1 MKVRIFIGSS
11 REAIDV
17 CHAMQEELDQD
28 FEVTVWNQ
36 DVFRPT
42 RDALDSLLAALD
54 SSDAGVFILR
64 PDDLTEMR
72 GQVGHTV
79 RDNVIFE
86 LGMFIGRLGRDRTFM
101 LSPDG
106 SDIRLPLDLIGVTR
120 VRYDAERF
128 FRGPRAAMGS
138 ACTQIRQSLR
148 SIQLQVSPEPKS
160 RARLERAMHR
170 MSKDLEHLLADSS
183 ASQNY
188 TVSSAEWPGEISV
201 KLTRTSVCVAVGRIQ
216 NYRSTDTQMVVALPA
231 NEYFD
236 DECISDTNS
245 SLGAFVQHHFK
256 DSVTNF
262 VQQVRAELID
272 VPSQRVP
279 RAERRIDESYGI
291 GEAILLSKLQPHYQL
306 ILVSATTERTGVGL
320 RAEPHFLYAALESV
334 IEKMN
339 ENRLNHLVMPVFG
352 SGHGGMPLPVA
363 ILFNLLA
370 VRSIL
375 AEGLGRNIKKIRIVV
390 FDEDAE
396 EVSPATM
403 TDIISRVT
411 LRIT

>member
-1 MKVRIFIGSS
+1 MKPRIFIGSS
-11 REAIDV
+11 GEALDV
-17 CHAMQEELDQD
+17 CYAIQQELDRD
-28 FEVTVWNQ
+28 FDVTVWNQ
-36 DVFRPT
+36 DVFRLT
-42 RDALDSLLAALD
+42 RDALDSLLAELD
-54 SSDAGVFILR
+54 SSDAGVFVLR
-64 PDDLTEMR
+64 PDDLTESR
-72 GQVGHTV
+72 GQSNPTV

-106 SDIRLPLDLIGVTR
+106 STIRLPSDLIGITTAL
-120 VRYDAERF
+120 YDADRF
-128 FRGPRAAMGS
+128 YREPRAAVGP
-138 ACTQIRQSLR
+138 ACTQIRQLIR
-148 SIQLQVSPEPKS
+148 SIQFRITPEPKF
-160 RARLERAMHR
+160 RARLDRAMRR
-170 MSKDLEHLLADSS
+170 MSKDLEYLLADYG
-183 ASQNY
+183 ATRDY
-188 TVSSAEWPGEISV
+188 TDSFAEWPGAISV
-201 KLTRTSVCVAVGRIQ
+201 QLARTSVCVEVGRIQ
-216 NYRSTDTQMVVALPA
+216 DCQSNDTRAVIALPA

-256 DSVTNF
+256 NSVADF
-262 VQQVRAELID
+262 VRQVSAALIE

-291 GEAILLSKLQPHYQL
+291 GEAILLSKLQPDYRL

-339 ENRLNHLVMPVFG
+339 EHRLNHLVMPVFG
-352 SGHGGMPLPVA
+352 SGHGGMPLAVA

-375 AEGLGRNIKKIRIVV
+375 AEDLGRNIREIRIVV
-390 FDEDAE
+390 FEGNATQ
-396 EVSPATM
+396 VTSATM

-411 LRIT
+411 YG

>member
-1 MKVRIFIGSS
+1 MKPRIFIGSS
-11 REAIDV
+11 GEALDV
-17 CHAMQEELDQD
+17 CYAIQQELGRD
-28 FEVTVWNQ
+28 FDVTVWNQ
-36 DVFRPT
+36 DVFRLT

-54 SSDAGVFILR
+54 SSDAGVFVLR
-64 PDDLTEMR
+64 QDDLTESR
-72 GQVGHTV
+72 GQSNPTV

-106 SDIRLPLDLIGVTR
+106 STVRLPSDLIGITTAP
-120 VRYDAERF
+120 YDADRF
-128 FRGPRAAMGS
+128 YREPRAAVGP
-138 ACTQIRQSLR
+138 ACTQIRQLIR
-148 SIQLQVSPEPKS
+148 SIQLRISPEPKF
-160 RARLERAMHR
+160 RARLDRAMRR
-170 MSKDLEHLLADSS
+170 MSKDLEYLLADSGAARDYADS
-183 ASQNY
+183 F
-188 TVSSAEWPGEISV
+188 AEWPGAISV
-201 KLTRTSVCVAVGRIQ
+201 QLARTSVRVEVGRIQ
-216 NYRSTDTQMVVALPA
+216 DCQSTDTRAVIALPA

-256 DSVTNF
+256 NSVADF
-262 VQQVRAELID
+262 IRQVSAELID

-291 GEAILLSKLQPHYQL
+291 GETILLSKLQPDYRL

-339 ENRLNHLVMPVFG
+339 EHRLNHLVMPVFG

-370 VRSIL
+370 ARSIL
-375 AEGLGRNIKKIRIVV
+375 AEGLGRNIKEIRIVV
-390 FDEDAE
+390 FEGNVAQ
-396 EVSPATM
+396 VTPATM

-411 LRIT
+411 HA

>member
-1 MKVRIFIGSS
+1 MKPRIFIGSS
-11 REAIDV
+11 GEALDV
-17 CHAMQEELDQD
+17 CYAIQQELGRD
-28 FEVTVWNQ
+28 FDVTVWNQ
-36 DVFRPT
+36 DVFRLT

-54 SSDAGVFILR
+54 SSDAGVFVLR
-64 PDDLTEMR
+64 QDDLTESR
-72 GQVGHTV
+72 GQSNPTV

-106 SDIRLPLDLIGVTR
+106 STVRLPSDLIGITTAP
-120 VRYDAERF
+120 YDADRF
-128 FRGPRAAMGS
+128 YREPRAAVGP
-138 ACTQIRQSLR
+138 ACTQIRQLIR
-148 SIQLQVSPEPKS
+148 SIQLRISPEPKF
-160 RARLERAMHR
+160 RARLDQAMRR
-170 MSKDLEHLLADSS
+170 MSKDLEYLLADSGAARDNADS
-183 ASQNY
+183 F
-188 TVSSAEWPGEISV
+188 AEWPGAISV
-201 KLTRTSVCVAVGRIQ
+201 QLARTSVRVEVGRIQ
-216 NYRSTDTQMVVALPA
+216 DCQSTDTRAVIALPA

-256 DSVTNF
+256 NSVADF
-262 VQQVRAELID
+262 VRQVSAELID

-291 GEAILLSKLQPHYQL
+291 GETILLSKLQPDYRL

-339 ENRLNHLVMPVFG
+339 EHRLNHLVMPVFG

-370 VRSIL
+370 ARSIL
-375 AEGLGRNIKKIRIVV
+375 AEGLGRNIKEIRIVV
-390 FDEDAE
+390 FEGNVAQ
-396 EVSPATM
+396 VTPATM

-411 LRIT
+411 HA

>member
-1 MKVRIFIGSS
+1 MKPRIFIGSS
-11 REAIDV
+11 GEALDV
-17 CHAMQEELDQD
+17 CYAIQQELGRD
-28 FEVTVWNQ
+28 FDVTVWNQ
-36 DVFRPT
+36 DVFRLT

-54 SSDAGVFILR
+54 SSDAGVFVLR
-64 PDDLTEMR
+64 QDDLTESR
-72 GQVGHTV
+72 GQSNPTV

-101 LSPDG
+101 LSPEG
-106 SDIRLPLDLIGVTR
+106 STIRLPSDLIGITTAP
-120 VRYDAERF
+120 YDADRF
-128 FRGPRAAMGS
+128 HREPRAAVGP
-138 ACTQIRQSLR
+138 ACTQIRQLIR
-148 SIQLQVSPEPKS
+148 SIQLRISPEPKFQ
-160 RARLERAMHR
+160 ARLDRAMRR
-170 MSKDLEHLLADSS
+170 MSKDIEDLLADSG
-183 ASQNY
+183 ATRDY
-188 TVSSAEWPGEISV
+188 TDSFAEWPGAISV
-201 KLTRTSVCVAVGRIQ
+201 QLARTSVRVEVGRIQ
-216 NYRSTDTQMVVALPA
+216 DCQSTDTRAVIALPA

-256 DSVTNF
+256 NSVANF
-262 VQQVRAELID
+262 VRQVSAELID

-291 GEAILLSKLQPHYQL
+291 GETILLSKLQPDYRL

-339 ENRLNHLVMPVFG
+339 EHRLNHLVMPVFG

-370 VRSIL
+370 ARSIL
-375 AEGLGRNIKKIRIVV
+375 AEGLGRNIKEIRIVV
-390 FDEDAE
+390 FEGN
-396 EVSPATM
+396 VTQVTPATM

-411 LRIT
+411 HG